1 MDICLRDSIKNE
13 KILIQ
18 VTIRECTDLNKLY
31 ERLEVLGNMGK
42 YVVKFKDQFLKYCQA
57 LIDQAKQIDA
67 EDDKFINDR

>member
-1 MDICLRDSIKNE
+1 
-13 KILIQ
+13 
-18 VTIRECTDLNKLY
+18 
-31 ERLEVLGNMGK
+31 MGK